1 MATAIHSTD
10 GHVSFPDQEVYG
22 IGSVRIMRHFEVVG
36 RALDTPRHI
45 TEAALTL
52 GFAKGERVIVADRYG
67 QCRTVTV

>member
-1 MATAIHSTD
+1 MTTVTRSTD

-52 GFAKGERVIVADRYG
+52 GFSKGERVIVADQYG
-67 QCRTVTV
+67 QCKTVTI